1 MNVFILGLTVLF
13 VSSVTL
19 GQEKPPVVPLPIEDH
34 VHTKKVAPTKP
45 EGGPRPNEP
54 TEKEK
59 AEIQREIERMA
70 ARRKKHD
77 EEQKEAFATL
87 NTELTYLL
95 LEKNFDRALERM
107 KKLKADI
114 EKQVA

>member
-1 MNVFILGLTVLF
+1 MNVFILGLSVLF

-19 GQEKPPVVPLPIEDH
+19 GQEKPPVVPDPIVDH
-34 VHTKKVAPTKP
+34 VQRKKAAPAQL
-45 EGGPRPNEP
+45 EGGRRPNEP

-87 NTELTYLL
+87 DTELTYLL
-95 LEKNFDRALERM
+95 LEKNFD
-107 KKLKADI
+107 
-114 EKQVA
+114 